1 MRLFQQVVF
10 AFTEFPGHFLA
21 KKAEALA
28 FFG

>member
-21 KKAEALA
+21 EKAEALA
-28 FFG
+28 CYD